1 MSTSSA
7 LAMKTI
13 LFILLAASAA
23 LSPAFAQ
30 AQDTELKVQRRTLD
44 REDKLNRPKKNA
56 QELTCGLRITVKNAT
71 TKPLGEG
78 EIEWAMLVQ
87 RPSGLRKALY
97 SSGKEKLPPLKAAAV
112 ATFDVGA
119 IAVQINGA
127 KRQEM
132 EYQVI
137 VRRDGLVVAK
147 DESTPSFSQ
156 QAESASGAKKK
167 SKATGKQK

>member
-1 MSTSSA
+1 
-7 LAMKTI
+7 MKTI
-13 LFILLAASAA
+13 LFILVCASAA

-30 AQDTELKVQRRTLD
+30 AQDTEVKVQRRTLD

-78 EIEWAMLVQ
+78 EIEWAVLVQ
-87 RPSGLRKALY
+87 RPSGQRKALY
-97 SSGKEKLPPLKAAAV
+97 SSGKEKLPSLQALAEM
-112 ATFDVGA
+112 TMDVGA
-119 IAVQINGA
+119 VAVQHDGS

-137 VRRDGLVVAK
+137 VRRDGVEVAK
-147 DESTPSFSQ
+147 AESTPSFSQ